1 MSYKMDITIIGV
13 PYDLDELRVGKGLAP
28 ETLLHDGLS
37 EQLTGQG
44 HSVALETVTIPS
56 SYAPRETRIG
66 DLAAALAG
74 AVAGART
81 SRRFPLIIGGDCM
94 VALGAVAGLG
104 QADDTAIA
112 WIDAHGDFNTPAI
125 SISGYLGGM
134 PLACAVGRGL
144 DDMRAACDLVPVD
157 ERHVAVLGARDLDP
171 LEAEALRESR
181 VTVLSSDALMQGVG
195 ALAEARD
202 VLAGAAQLYLHIDID
217 VLDQAVAPGVD
228 FPTSG
233 GLSVAQL
240 AEIVRGVAGLGK
252 LAAVSLTAVNP
263 EKDVEGRTAR
273 AALDV
278 LAAVFAP
285 EAR

>member
-1 MSYKMDITIIGV
+1 MDITIIGL

-28 ETLLHDGLS
+28 ETLLRGGLS
-37 EQLTGQG
+37 EQLAGQG
-44 HSVALETVTIPS
+44 HSVALETVTISPS
-56 SYAPRETRIG
+56 DAPRETRIG
-66 DLAAALAG
+66 ELAAALA
-74 AVAGART
+74 AVVAGARA
-81 SRRFPLIIGGDCM
+81 SGRFPLIIGGDCM
-94 VALGAVAGLG
+94 VALGVVAGLG
-104 QADDTAIA
+104 RADDTAIA

-144 DDMRAACDLVPVD
+144 DDIRAACDLTPVD

-171 LEAEALRESR
+171 LEAEALRDSR
-181 VTVLSSDALMQGVG
+181 VTVLSSDALMQGTA
-195 ALAEARD
+195 ALAEANAAL
-202 VLAGAAQLYLHIDID
+202 VGAAQLYLHIDID

-233 GLSVAQL
+233 GLSVEQL
-240 AEIVRGVAGLGK
+240 AEIARGVAGLGNM
-252 LAAVSLTAVNP
+252 AAVSLTAVNP
-263 EKDVEGRTAR
+263 EKDLDGRTAR

-285 EAR
+285 ETR

>member
-1 MSYKMDITIIGV
+1 MDITIIGV
-13 PYDLDELRVGKGLAP
+13 PYDLDELQVGKGLAP
-28 ETLLHDGLS
+28 EALLRGGLA
-37 EQLTGQG
+37 EQLAAQG
-44 HSVALETVTIPS
+44 HRTAQETITIPPS
-56 SYAPRETRIG
+56 DAPRETRIG
-66 DLAAALAG
+66 ELAAALAA
-74 AVAGART
+74 AVAGARAQG
-81 SRRFPLIIGGDCM
+81 RFPLILGGDCM

-104 QADDTAIA
+104 RADATAIA

-144 DDMRAACDLVPVD
+144 DDMRAACNLAPVD
-157 ERHVAVLGARDLDP
+157 ERHVAILGARDLDP
-171 LEAEALRESR
+171 LEAQALRDSQ
-181 VTVLSSDALMQGVG
+181 VTVLSSAALMEGPA
-195 ALAEARD
+195 ALAEANAA
-202 VLAGAAQLYLHIDID
+202 LADAAQLYLHIDID
-217 VLDQAVAPGVD
+217 VLDQSVAPGVD

-233 GLSVAQL
+233 GLAVAQL
-240 AEIVRGVAGLGK
+240 AEIARAAAGLGT

-263 EKDVEGRTAR
+263 AKNPDGRTAR

>member
-1 MSYKMDITIIGV
+1 
-13 PYDLDELRVGKGLAP
+13 
-28 ETLLHDGLS
+28 
-37 EQLTGQG
+37 
-44 HSVALETVTIPS
+44 
-56 SYAPRETRIG
+56 
-66 DLAAALAG
+66 
-74 AVAGART
+74 
-81 SRRFPLIIGGDCM
+81 M

-104 QADDTAIA
+104 RADATAIA

-144 DDMRAACDLVPVD
+144 DDMRAACNLAPVD
-157 ERHVAVLGARDLDP
+157 ERHVAILGARDLDP
-171 LEAEALRESR
+171 LEAQALRDSQ
-181 VTVLSSDALMQGVG
+181 VTVLSSAALMEGPA
-195 ALAEARD
+195 ALAEANAA
-202 VLAGAAQLYLHIDID
+202 LADAAQLYLHIDID
-217 VLDQAVAPGVD
+217 VLDQSVAPGVD

-233 GLSVAQL
+233 GLAVAQL
-240 AEIVRGVAGLGK
+240 AEIARAAAGLGT

-263 EKDVEGRTAR
+263 AKNPDGRTAR

>member
-1 MSYKMDITIIGV
+1 MDITIIGV

-37 EQLTGQG
+37 EQLAAQG
-44 HSVALETVTIPS
+44 HSVALETVTIPPS
-56 SYAPRETRIG
+56 AAPRETRIG
-66 DLAAALAG
+66 ELAAALAARVG
-74 AVAGART
+74 AARANG
-81 SRRFPLIIGGDCM
+81 RFPLVLGGDCL

-104 QADDTAIA
+104 RADETAIA

-125 SISGYLGGM
+125 SVSGYLGGM

-144 DDMRAACDLVPVD
+144 DEMRAACDLVPVSE
-157 ERHVAVLGARDLDP
+157 ERVALLGARDLDP
-171 LEAEALRESR
+171 LEAEALRNSR
-181 VTVLSSDALMQGVG
+181 VMVVSSDMLMQGAA
-195 ALAEARD
+195 ALAEARE

-233 GLSVAQL
+233 GLAVAHL
-240 AEIVRGVAGLGK
+240 AEVARGVAGLGN

-263 EKDVEGRTAR
+263 EKDADGRTAR
-273 AALDV
+273 AALNV
-278 LAAVFAP
+278 LAAVFAS